1 LAERRQAILTDNQRR
16 CPRIS
21 QHYHCRPNL
30 GKAASW
36 FNHIWPDPNSNLGDK
51 PMHTEIT
58 ITASQAMAAMVAL
71 YQIAGIN
78 ADAGEGETDA
88 LIAVADAL
96 SDADRIVIDPE
107 E

>member
-1 LAERRQAILTDNQRR
+1 MD
-16 CPRIS
+16 
-21 QHYHCRPNL
+21 
-30 GKAASW
+30 
-36 FNHIWPDPNSNLGDK
+36 
-51 PMHTEIT
+51 TEIT

-107 E
+107 D